1 MAKNEVYKYGD
12 WLSLPVPAGTLSGDP
27 RLVGHLAGVAQTA
40 VAEGGNP
47 AGHASMALT
56 GVFDLSVTGA
66 VASVGLPIYI
76 TSAHALTTTATGNH
90 LFGHA
95 LATKAAAAGVIP
107 VRLIGN
113 SNGPAA

>member
-12 WLSLPVPAGTLSGDP
+12 WLSLPVPAATASGDP
-27 RLVGHLAGVAQTA
+27 RLVGHLAGVAQTD
-40 VAEGGNP
+40 EGDGGNA
-47 AGHASMALT
+47 AGFASMALT

-66 VASVGLPIYI
+66 IADVGLAVYI

-95 LATKAAAAGVIP
+95 LATKAAGAAVIP